1 MHSQVSAERQK
12 RAQILESEGNRQ
24 SAINVAEGHKQS
36 QILASEAEKQ
46 ERINQAQGEASAIVA
61 KATASAESIRMI
73 ANAIEEKGASAVSM
87 LVAEKYI
94 TAFEKLAKEGNT
106 ILLPANVG
114 DVTSMVAQS
123 LSIFKALDNKL
134 PKPHDKS

>member
-24 SAINVAEGHKQS
+24 SAINVAEGRKQS
-36 QILASEAEKQ
+36 QILASEGEKQ
-46 ERINQAQGEASAIVA
+46 ERINQAQGEAQAIIA
-61 KATASAESIRMI
+61 KATASAESIRQI
-73 ANAIEEKGASAVSM
+73 AQAIDEKGVPAVSM

-94 TAFEKLAKEGNT
+94 GAFEKLAKEGT
-106 ILLPANVG
+106 TVLLPASVG
-114 DVTSMVAQS
+114 DVTAMVAQS

-134 PKPHDKS
+134 PKAHDKS